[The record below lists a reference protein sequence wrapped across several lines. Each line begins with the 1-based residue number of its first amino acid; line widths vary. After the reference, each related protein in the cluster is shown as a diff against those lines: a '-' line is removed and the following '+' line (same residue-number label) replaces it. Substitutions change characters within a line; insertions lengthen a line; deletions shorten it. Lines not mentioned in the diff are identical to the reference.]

1 MIEINGM
8 RVIRLADRVSLGLI
22 RGKPYS
28 EWTEEDRV
36 NPEITYAGHG
46 LEPSDDPP
54 ITMRLNDMLALKDK
68 GLK

>member
-1 MIEINGM
+1 MVEINGM
-8 RVIRLADRVSLGLI
+8 RVIRLAGHVSG
-22 RGKPYS
+22 GKPYS

-54 ITMRLNDMLALKDK
+54 ITMGLNDMLALKDK